1 MFILFFLWV
10 SSSVF
15 VPNGEES
22 LGFTNQA
29 GAGEGA
35 AVAAAGAAVAAACH
49 VP

>member
-1 MFILFFLWV
+1 MG
-10 SSSVF
+10 SSVF